1 MWSRRNGETLWL
13 RQPTAMA
20 RRLPN
25 ILEWNLFRTLN
36 CIEPAQI
43 LGLIH
48 LNSRRCFAKVR
59 TCPLLQ
65 AWTGP
70 TNWFWRVSYSCLQLF
85 FGRWFWHVLTHVLF
99 ADDVPISDP
108 PVLDWGK
115 FGLLQVRRSPAV
127 VADVSGSCH
136 RCTTFGR
143 RTLRY
148 FWTRRLLDGSSHLV
162 SGL

>member
-43 LGLIH
+43 LGLIQGYVSLKPEH
-48 LNSRRCFAKVR
+48 VHFCRN
-59 TCPLLQ
+59 
-65 AWTGP
+65 GP
-70 TNWFWRVSYSCLQLF
+70 DQQIDFEEFLTVAYSLIL
-85 FGRWFWHVLTHVLF
+85 WPMVLTHVLF

-115 FGLLQVRRSPAV
+115 FALLQVRRSL

-143 RTLRY
+143 RKLRY
-148 FWTRRLLDGSSHLV
+148 FWTLWGYIR
-162 SGL
+162 